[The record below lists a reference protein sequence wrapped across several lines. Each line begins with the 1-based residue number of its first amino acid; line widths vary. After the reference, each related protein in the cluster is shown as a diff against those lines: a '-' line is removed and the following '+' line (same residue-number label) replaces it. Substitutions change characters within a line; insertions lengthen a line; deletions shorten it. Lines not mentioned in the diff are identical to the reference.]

1 MCKRLKSENVTTI
14 LLLQEQFWGDWERAI
29 LSKTLQIKKQNNK
42 TKDPKK
48 QTQKVSLFNLYS
60 VEKPSDQL
68 YPQVKVI
75 LNQTLSCPKEQTLAS
90 TPVCR
95 HCM

>member
-68 YPQVKVI
+68 YLQVKVI